1 MANEQRMRPRKRKK
15 VCAFCVDKVTAIDYK
30 VTLVSCAGTGGTA
43 GQDLAALGQVTA
55 ELAGVLVIDSGHLIN
70 AESTNLL
77 ALAGTHTL
85 FVRHEISLLVSL
97 VKKFRF

>member
-1 MANEQRMRPRKRKK
+1 MRQL
-15 VCAFCVDKVTAIDYK
+15 VSNVGQQSDLTGTLDSGGQ

-43 GQDLAALGQVTA
+43 GQDLSTLGQVTT
-55 ELAGVLVIDSGHLIN
+55 ELCSVLVIDSGHLGN
-70 AESTNLL
+70 SESTDLL

-85 FVRHEISLLVSL
+85 FVSHEDYLLRKN